1 MSIKIIIE
9 KIFENINITTETG
22 IIVASPSDE
31 PDYKY
36 HWIRD
41 SALVMRPIIHQYKLT
56 NEAKYFQTILN
67 YLEIETNIQ
76 KLPGISGLGEP
87 KINTDGT
94 SFMGDWGRPQNDG
107 PALRGIVLFK
117 IIKAFEG
124 KYINIIDNIIV
135 PILKKD
141 IKYII
146 ENYNKPSFDL
156 WEENYGWHW
165 YTRMVQCKFLK
176 ECITHYT
183 YISHSINKKTLLDT
197 YQILSDNLLDHING
211 ESIISS
217 FNTEGSIV
225 RYEDAANILAYC
237 HIDFD
242 KDIMKKFP
250 LKLLKHTST
259 NLVDYFRKKYNNPT
273 INLIGRYQ
281 NDKYYNGQIW
291 IICSLALAQYYLK
304 LFNIN
309 RSEDSYYIIANS
321 IMEKIISLDPNLILP
336 EQFDPNTNEYF
347 SAKKLTW
354 NYSELYE
361 LKKNLKN

>member
-1 MSIKIIIE
+1 MSIKIILE
-9 KIFENINITTETG
+9 KIFENINLTTKTG

-56 NEAKYFQTILN
+56 NDAKYFQTILN
-67 YLEIETNIQ
+67 YLEVETNIQ

-94 SFMGDWGRPQNDG
+94 SFTGDWGRPQNDG
-107 PALRGIVLFK
+107 PALRGIMLLK
-117 IIKAFEG
+117 IINIFED
-124 KYINIIDNIIV
+124 KYLNIINNVIIPV
-135 PILKKD
+135 LKKD

-146 ENYNKPSFDL
+146 ENYKKPSFDL

-176 ECITHYT
+176 ECIEHYT
-183 YISHSINKKTLLDT
+183 YLSDSFDKKQLSKIYHILLD
-197 YQILSDNLLDHING
+197 NLVDHING
-211 ESIISS
+211 GSIISS
-217 FNTEGSIV
+217 FDVNGEIV

-237 HIDFD
+237 HIDYD
-242 KDIMKKFP
+242 PDIMRQFP
-250 LKLLKHTST
+250 IKLLKHTST
-259 NLVDYFRKKYNNPT
+259 NLVEYFRKKYNNPT
-273 INLIGRYQ
+273 INLIGRYKD
-281 NDKYYNGQIW
+281 DKYYNGQIW
-291 IICSLALAQYYLK
+291 VICSLALAQYYMF
-304 LFNIN
+304 LFNTN
-309 RSEDSYYIIANS
+309 KKEECYYTIANT

-354 NYSELYE
+354 NYSELYQ
-361 LKKNLKN
+361 LKKI